1 MLRWVA
7 VLLWMGGIFVLSS
20 LPSLHSPFGHF
31 YDFMLR
37 KLAHIGVYAGLTAL
51 LFLALQQHTGGT
63 RRAWVLAVLLAAA
76 YALTDE
82 WHQTFVSGRQGSFR
96 DVGIDMLGVVAGYAL
111 NKAARIF
118 NSTNGSMDTGK

>member
-20 LPSLHSPFGHF
+20 IPSLHSPFAPL

-37 KLAHIGVYAGLTAL
+37 KLAHIGVYAGLTVL
-51 LFLALQQHTGGT
+51 LFLALQQHTDST
-63 RRAWVLAVLLAAA
+63 WRAWLLAVLLAGA

-82 WHQTFVSGRQGSFR
+82 WHQTTVPGRQGSFR
-96 DVGIDMLGVVAGYAL
+96 DVGIDMLGIVTGYAL
-111 NKAARIF
+111 SKAARIV
-118 NSTNGSMDTGK
+118 NSASGSMDTIK

>member
-7 VLLWMGGIFVLSS
+7 VLLWMAGIFALSS

-31 YDFMLR
+31 YDLILR
-37 KLAHIGVYAGLTAL
+37 KLAHIGVYAGLTIL
-51 LFLALQQHTGGT
+51 LSLALQQHTDST
-63 RRAWVLAVLLAAA
+63 RRAWLLAVLIAGA

-82 WHQTFVSGRQGSFR
+82 WHQTIVPGRHGNFR
-96 DVGIDMLGVVAGYAL
+96 DVGIDMLGVAAGYAL

-118 NSTNGSMDTGK
+118 NSITGSVSTVK